1 MIIVL
6 TLIVVCIVVYHH
18 YLPPYF
24 RKKKNFE
31 YAILLGCPSHDD
43 GSYANSQIKRCELAI
58 KDYYLGRYK
67 QLVIT
72 GGAVRNAYVE
82 SLEMK
87 KYIDER
93 VEIPILCETQSRNTI
108 ENMKN
113 TREIIGNQPVLIL
126 TSCTHARRACAIAR
140 EYFTDYDVDF
150 YYYARWR
157 HIKWEIGARFLHIR
171 DKINNRG

>member
-6 TLIVVCIVVYHH
+6 VFIVVCVGIYHH
-18 YLPPYF
+18 FLPPVF
-24 RKKKNFE
+24 RNKKRTYE
-31 YAILLGCPSHDD
+31 YAILLGCPSHND

-58 KDYYLGRYK
+58 KDFYKGRYQ

-72 GGAVRNAYVE
+72 GGAVKNQYVE
-82 SLEMK
+82 SIEMK

-108 ENMKN
+108 ENFMYTK
-113 TREIIGNQPVLIL
+113 ELIGDHSVLIL

-140 EYFTDYDVDF
+140 EYFSDYSVDY
-150 YYYARWR
+150 YYYARLR
-157 HIKWEIGARFLHIR
+157 HIKWEIGARYLFIR
-171 DKINNRG
+171 NKLKQ